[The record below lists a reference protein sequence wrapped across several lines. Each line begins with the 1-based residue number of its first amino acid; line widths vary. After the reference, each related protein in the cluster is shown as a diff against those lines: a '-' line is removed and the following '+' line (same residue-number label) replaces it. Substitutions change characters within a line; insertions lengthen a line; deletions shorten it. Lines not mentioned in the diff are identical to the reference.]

1 MTKVRFAPSPTG
13 HLHVGNARV
22 ALANFLFARRL
33 GGTFVLRID
42 DTDAERCRP
51 EFVAAIEHDLRWLG
65 IGWDDSF
72 RQSTR
77 LDRYAAA
84 AKRLE
89 ASGRLYPCFEGEDE
103 LRFKREMRIK
113 RGQAPIYDRAM
124 LRLTPA
130 QRAAAEAGGKRPYW
144 RFKLTD
150 TTVAWV
156 DMVRGA
162 SHVKLTAV
170 SDPVLIGAD
179 GTPQHAFTSVVDDIE
194 TGTTHIIQG
203 EDHLTNS
210 GVQIDLFSA
219 LGVNPTRLSFGH
231 VPMLSGGEAGKPVRR
246 RENPTLRGLRGD
258 GVEPAAIVAYLAR
271 LGSADAP
278 VPLAMEQLAAGFDLS
293 HFTDTAA
300 RFDAADLL
308 AVNRAVLRA
317 APFAAVADRL
327 PAGATEAFWLAVRG
341 HLDLLNEA
349 RGWWD
354 VVAGDIVPPAMA
366 HEAALLRAAQEAL
379 PPEPWDDATWP
390 AWVDA
395 LAVATGQPG
404 EDVRATLA
412 LALTGEEQGP
422 DLRDLL
428 PLIGRARAA
437 ERLRLSALG

>member
-1 MTKVRFAPSPTG
+1 MIKVRFAPSPTG
-13 HLHVGNARV
+13 HLHIGNARV

-42 DTDAERCRP
+42 DADAERCRP
-51 EFVAAIEHDLRWLG
+51 EFIDSIEHDLRWLG
-65 IGWDDSF
+65 IDWDDSF

-77 LDRYAAA
+77 LDRYVAA

-124 LRLTPA
+124 LRMTPA

-150 TTVAWV
+150 TTVAWA

-170 SDPVLIGAD
+170 SDPVLVGAD

-194 TGTTHIIQG
+194 TGTTHIIRS

-210 GVQIDLFSA
+210 GVQIDLFAA
-219 LGVNPTRLSFGH
+219 LGVHPTRLSFGH
-231 VPMLSGGEAGKPVRR
+231 LPMLSGGEGGKPSRR

-271 LGSADAP
+271 LGSANAP

-293 HFTDTAA
+293 RFTDTAA

-354 VVAGDIVPPAMA
+354 VVAGDIVPPALA
-366 HEAALLRAAQEAL
+366 HRGALLRAALDTL

-390 AWVDA
+390 AWADA
-395 LAVATGQPG
+395 LAGATGQTG

-412 LALTGEEQGP
+412 LALTGEDHGP
-422 DLRDLL
+422 DIGVWL